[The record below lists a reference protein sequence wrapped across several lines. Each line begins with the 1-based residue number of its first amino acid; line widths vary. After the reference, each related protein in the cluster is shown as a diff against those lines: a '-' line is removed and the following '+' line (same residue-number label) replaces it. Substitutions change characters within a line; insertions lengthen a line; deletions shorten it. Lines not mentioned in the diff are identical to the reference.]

1 METRHTENHWVFILE
16 DGSKHS
22 FGKSLTEE
30 EALNLLNN
38 PIVPEIPGIPCGL
51 GFELGVQDSDQ
62 KMFTADVTGFQ
73 IKLLRGT
80 AQLSDNVTI
89 TDKNGM
95 LHTVTIGE
103 YLDALD
109 IYHSAL
115 RSAWEQLVGA

>member
-1 METRHTENHWVFILE
+1 MQTRHTENHWVFILD

-30 EALNLLNN
+30 EALYLLDN
-38 PIVPEIPGIPCGL
+38 PLTEEIIGVPCGL
-51 GFELGVQDSDQ
+51 GFELGVQDADQ
-62 KMFTADVTGFQ
+62 RQFTADVTGFQ

-89 TDKNGM
+89 TDKNGG
-95 LHTVTIGE
+95 LHTITIAE

-115 RSAWEQLVGA
+115 RSVWESEVGV